1 MILSGYIVIGRSMK
15 VNILSNNTIFKM
27 LIDILSYRRI
37 MFNDAILNAKKENF
51 SSEEK
56 YNANIKELKIRISEL
71 EHIINMLKGYIN
83 E

>member
-1 MILSGYIVIGRSMK
+1 M
-15 VNILSNNTIFKM
+15 NILSNNTIFKM

-37 MFNDAILNAKKENF
+37 MFNDAILNTKKEDFN
-51 SSEEK
+51 SEEK
-56 YNANIKELKIRISEL
+56 YKENIKELKIRISEL

>member
-1 MILSGYIVIGRSMK
+1 M
-15 VNILSNNTIFKM
+15 NILSNNTIFKM

-37 MFNDAILNAKKENF
+37 MFNDTILNAKKENF

>member
-1 MILSGYIVIGRSMK
+1 M
-15 VNILSNNTIFKM
+15 NILSNNTIFKM